1 MEWSPKHGNSSNF
14 SQKNITKSKN
24 LIYHCSGEIKTKLPE
39 TEHVF
44 IRKPQDLRPILSTN
58 LNVLL
63 THMYGLVRGRDQN
76 LNEVPLSTT
85 TKIPISF
92 LYYSLMRRE
101 IYKVVSPPSKCADF
115 FALPVLCVDT
125 TASL

>member
-58 LNVLL
+58 LN
-63 THMYGLVRGRDQN
+63 
-76 LNEVPLSTT
+76 EVPLSTT